1 MMRTSQKLTLAAVA
15 AVFVLLGT
23 GVGAAALEAPSAP
36 GLPEALS
43 PELGNPAPKVLGAE
57 AEDSAKAEDPLC
69 LADPA
74 SRSEPA
80 LDPAPLPKQELM
92 SPCCQTLCDQICGVN
107 QACACKRCVVFG
119 CEL

>member
-1 MMRTSQKLTLAAVA
+1 MMRPTQKLTLAAIA
-15 AVFVLLGT
+15 AAFVLLGT
-23 GVGAAALEAPSAP
+23 GVGPAPFEVPSAP
-36 GLPEALS
+36 DLPEASAVGLAS
-43 PELGNPAPKVLGAE
+43 QDAGVPGAQ
-57 AEDSAKAEDPLC
+57 AEDPLC

-74 SRSEPA
+74 RQGEPV
-80 LDPAPLPKQELM
+80 LDPVPAARQELM